1 MYTSGK
7 FILVITGS
15 LTGAND
21 VSSLLTREGYSVK
34 ILVQDSFDLK
44 TLNQSSPDL
53 ILVDIDIAEK
63 NTKSLF
69 HELRT
74 HTVTIGIPI
83 LYLNRFGN
91 SDTAKK
97 ALQYGCYDF
106 VMMPSNDL
114 ELLTRINTQLELN
127 AMRMRLEYVNLAL
140 EESVMNRTRE
150 LEESNLRLRVSEER
164 WQYALEGNGD
174 GVWDWNLKTNEVFFS
189 RRWKEML
196 GYKEDDMW
204 DTYEEWTKHIHPD
217 DVGWVTDV
225 IQMHLSGNT
234 SSYESEH
241 RVICKDGEYIWVL
254 SRGKVISS
262 VDGKPSRMV
271 GTHTDISERKK
282 IETNLQKAKAEA
294 EIANRLKSQFLANM
308 SHEIRTPMNA
318 ILGFAEIL
326 KDKVGDNDELL
337 EYLSGIQKSG
347 NNLIHLINDILDI
360 AKIEAGRL
368 EIVYSPVN
376 LNSIISDIKQIFSIQ
391 TAQKKLKFEVTIDD
405 NLPRS
410 MFLDELRLRQVLFNV
425 IGNAV
430 KFTEKGGVDV
440 NVRGFLK
447 DANHIDLLFE
457 ITDTGIGISKS
468 DMDTI
473 FEPFKQQQEQGSGG
487 FGLGLSIARRLV
499 EMMKGKITFQSQK
512 GKGSKFTIAISDI
525 AIASVR
531 SEKKIEKKVTSDNV
545 EFNSANILLVEDNEA
560 NRQVD
565 NSDLTLQDFLEKLEV
580 LLAEQKLPREFIH
593 HYKIWHL
600 DSEIAR
606 KSLNTNRLKTFILDL
621 KTLSETY
628 NVEDFV
634 SYANYLI
641 QLINSFAIGK
651 LSIALD
657 ILEQIY
663 GRLK

>member
-7 FILVITGS
+7 FILVVAGS
-15 LTGAND
+15 LTDSNYM
-21 VSSLLTREGYSVK
+21 SSILTKEGYLVK
-34 ILVQDSFDLK
+34 MLFKDSFDLRN
-44 TLNQSSPDL
+44 LNQNSPDL
-53 ILVDIDIAEK
+53 ILVDMDITDK
-63 NTKSLF
+63 NIKSLF
-69 HELRT
+69 RELGMHIIT
-74 HTVTIGIPI
+74 KGIPI
-83 LYLNRFGN
+83 LYINRHGD
-91 SDTAKK
+91 SETAMK
-97 ALQYGCYDF
+97 ALQYGCDDF
-106 VMMPSNDL
+106 VMMPTHDL
-114 ELLTRINTQLELN
+114 ELFTRINTQLELN
-127 AMRMRLEYVNLAL
+127 AMRIRLEYVNLAL

-196 GYKEDDMW
+196 GYNQSDMW
-204 DTYEEWTKHIHPD
+204 DTYEEWTRHIHPD

-241 RVICKDGEYIWVL
+241 RVIRKDGEYIWVL
-254 SRGKVISS
+254 SRGKVIRS

-282 IETNLQKAKAEA
+282 TEANLQKAKAEA

-308 SHEIRTPMNA
+308 SHDIRTPMNA

-326 KDKVGDNDELL
+326 KDKVGDNSELL

-347 NNLIHLINDILDI
+347 NNLIHLISDILDI

-391 TAQKKLKFEVTIDD
+391 TAQKKLKFEITIDD

-410 MFLDELRLRQVLFNV
+410 IFLDELRLRQVLFNV

-447 DANHIDLLFE
+447 DSNHIDLLFE
-457 ITDTGIGISKS
+457 ITDTGIGISES

-473 FEPFKQQQEQGSGG
+473 FEPFKQQQGQSSHS
-487 FGLGLSIARRLV
+487 GLGLSIAKRLV
-499 EMMKGKITFQSQK
+499 EMMKGTITFQSQE
-512 GKGSKFTIAISDI
+512 GKGSKFIITISDI
-525 AIASVR
+525 AIANDHV
-531 SEKKIEKKVTSDNV
+531 EKKSEPIVAGDSRKFNSEIEKFIPIQKDLS
-545 EFNSANILLVEDNEA
+545 E
-560 NRQVD
+560 VD
-565 NSDLTLQDFLEKLEV
+565 NTDLTSQEFLEKFEV
-580 LLAEQKLPREFIH
+580 LLAMQKIPKEFIH

-621 KTLSETY
+621 KTLSERY
-628 NVEDFV
+628 NVEDFIR
-634 SYANYLI
+634 YANYLI

-657 ILEQIY
+657 ILEEVY